1 MLVDNRLSEFTRGSE
16 SIWGGCLMIDKGEL
30 FEFLMKRVGEIVS
43 SRDSDENK
51 LKAICKMLK
60 DNISYYDWVGF
71 YIVDKKRQDELLLG
85 PFVGEPTQHVRIP
98 FGRGICGQAAKLR
111 KTFVV
116 QDISKETNYLSCST
130 KVKSEI
136 VVPIFKNGAIAGELD
151 IDSHCLSPFTVDDE
165 HFLMKLSAMVS
176 ELL

>member
-1 MLVDNRLSEFTRGSE
+1 MTNKT
-16 SIWGGCLMIDKGEL
+16 EL
-30 FEFLMKRVGEIVS
+30 FESLVRRVGEILD
-43 SRDSDENK
+43 SRDSKANK
-51 LKAICKMLK
+51 LKAICKILK

-85 PFVGEPTQHVRIP
+85 PFVGEPTQHTRIP
-98 FGRGICGQAAKLR
+98 FGKGICGQAAKLQ

-116 QDISKETNYLSCST
+116 QDTSKETNYLSCST

-136 VVPIFKNGAIAGELD
+136 VVPIFKDEAIVGELD
-151 IDSHCLSPFTVDDE
+151 IDSHCLSPFTEEDE
-165 HFLMKLSAMVS
+165 QFLRRVSAMVS

>member
-1 MLVDNRLSEFTRGSE
+1 MT
-16 SIWGGCLMIDKGEL
+16 DKTEL
-30 FEFLMKRVGEIVS
+30 FESLVRRVGEILD
-43 SRDSDENK
+43 SRDSKDNK

-60 DNISYYDWVGF
+60 DEIPYYDWVGF

-116 QDISKETNYLSCST
+116 QDISKETNYFSCST
-130 KVKSEI
+130 KVRSEI
-136 VVPIFKNGAIAGELD
+136 VVPIFKNEAIVGELD
-151 IDSHCLSPFTVDDE
+151 IDSHCLSPFTEEDE
-165 HFLMKLSAMVS
+165 QFLGRVSTMVS